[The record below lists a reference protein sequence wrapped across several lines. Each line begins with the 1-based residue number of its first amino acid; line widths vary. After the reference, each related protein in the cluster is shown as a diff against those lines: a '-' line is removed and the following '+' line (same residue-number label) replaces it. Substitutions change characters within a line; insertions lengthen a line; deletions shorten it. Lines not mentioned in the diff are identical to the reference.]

1 MLWFGMAVGLTGV
14 CGNGLA
20 SPNGDLCPW
29 PGLANVPLQAQDF
42 RTFWGEKS
50 ELRRFQDGSICEA
63 VVWEA
68 DTVCQKRLI
77 PEQIIRHLL
86 KL

>member
-1 MLWFGMAVGLTGV
+1 MLWLQMAA
-14 CGNGLA
+14 GLA
-20 SPNGDLCPW
+20 DGHGS
-29 PGLANVPLQAQDF
+29 GLAGPSSDPCPCPGFANVSPQALDF

-68 DTVCQKRLI
+68 DTIYQKRLI
-77 PEQIIRHLL
+77 PEQIVRHLL

>member
-1 MLWFGMAVGLTGV
+1 MVTGMVH
-14 CGNGLA
+14 LA
-20 SPNGDLCPW
+20 PVVTHV
-29 PGLANVPLQAQDF
+29 PGLSWPMSPSQALDF

>member
-1 MLWFGMAVGLTGV
+1 MAE
-14 CGNGLA
+14 GLA
-20 SPNGDLCPW
+20 DGHGSGLAGPSGDPCPW
-29 PGLANVPLQAQDF
+29 PGLANVPPQALDF

-68 DTVCQKRLI
+68 STVCQKRLI
-77 PEQIIRHLL
+77 PEQIVKHLL

>member
-1 MLWFGMAVGLTGV
+1 MLWLQMAVGLAHRHRSGLSGSAGDPYPCV
-14 CGNGLA
+14 VLA
-20 SPNGDLCPW
+20 SIT
-29 PGLANVPLQAQDF
+29 VQASDF

-68 DTVCQKRLI
+68 KTICQKRLI
-77 PEQIIRHLL
+77 PEQIVKHLL

>member
-1 MLWFGMAVGLTGV
+1 MGVVCLAPVLTHV
-14 CGNGLA
+14 LGLA
-20 SPNGDLCPW
+20 W
-29 PGLANVPLQAQDF
+29 PTSTPQALDF

-68 DTVCQKRLI
+68 DTICQKRLI
-77 PEQIIRHLL
+77 PEQIVRHLL

>member
-1 MLWFGMAVGLTGV
+1 MLWLQMAA
-14 CGNGLA
+14 GLA
-20 SPNGDLCPW
+20 GGHGSHSASPSGDPCPW
-29 PGLANVPLQAQDF
+29 PDLANVAPQALDF

-68 DTVCQKRLI
+68 DTICQKRLI
-77 PEQIIRHLL
+77 PEQIVRHLL